1 MWLASYLSVV
11 QGFPGVRSIVS
22 RFLSKAAWR
31 RSSLVV
37 SSLPVEVGRDR
48 FKHNL
53 WTCNSKLPSWDNVR
67 AYTRW
72 PYIFPYVWPQTGA
85 SGVHSHAQ
93 IISSCDS
100 SKLGLK
106 HATLVDSSRF
116 SWNFGFLYCRSS
128 IWSGKAEKTEV
139 CFLGLMDRSYASI
152 VGSKHWDPK
161 CPIFTLRSSVLEG
174 QAVFII
180 KTVVFLR
187 KNRKGNFQVT
197 SLYFCIFCFCKKK
210 IWGRL

>member
-1 MWLASYLSVV
+1 MHTGTIRTGFGAWLKDVTDTRGLSTT
-11 QGFPGVRSIVS
+11 F
-22 RFLSKAAWR
+22 
-31 RSSLVV
+31 
-37 SSLPVEVGRDR
+37 DR
-48 FKHNL
+48 T
-53 WTCNSKLPSWDNVR
+53 WNSKLPSTQPHLLPSRDSVR

-72 PYIFPYVWPQTGA
+72 LIFPYVWPQTGA

-106 HATLVDSSRF
+106 YASLVDTSRF

-139 CFLGLMDRSYASI
+139 CFLGLMDRSYSSI
-152 VGSKHWDPK
+152 VRLKHWDPK
-161 CPIFTLRSSVLEG
+161 CPILTLRSSVLEG
-174 QAVFII
+174 QTVFII

-197 SLYFCIFCFCKKK
+197 SLYSCIFCFCKK